1 MQTSKDARAVIEL
14 TGKMARMEVQSAIK
28 DDLIKSLRETVEH
41 YRSAFYHEFT
51 RNNRLTSETT
61 SLKVGGTRD
70 MGGINLPVKEER

>member
-1 MQTSKDARAVIEL
+1 MTQTSIAALDRKVKRL
-14 TGKMARMEVQSAIK
+14 EVQSAIK

-41 YRSAFYHEFT
+41 YKSAFYHEFT